1 MTISQASSEVSLKR
15 RVVGAGLWSIAG
27 YGCNLCIRFGG
38 NLVMT
43 RLLLPEMYGVMAVAS
58 IVLAGL
64 AMFSDFGLKTNVI
77 QSRRGDDPAFLN
89 TVWVTQIVR
98 GGVLYAAALA
108 ISFLLVLLGR
118 FGALPEHSVYADP
131 SVPPVIAVLS
141 ITMVIAGFESTKLMQ
156 ASRDIALARL
166 TLIEVG
172 SQLGGLITMLAWAV
186 IDRSIWAL
194 VAGAIVGALTRTVLS
209 YAVLPGFANRLQW
222 DRAAFREIIS
232 VGKWIFLSS
241 VSFFFAGNGD
251 RMLLGTLIDAKLL
264 GTYAI
269 AYLFFS
275 SVEQI
280 LTRIIVDVSFP
291 ALGEVHRTTPD
302 RLKHAYYRF
311 HTLIAACT
319 YFVAGTLATSG
330 HSLIAVLYDPRYQQA
345 GRTLEILSVALL
357 TLPFRVATQSFLLF
371 GAARL
376 YFWFN
381 QARTVALFV
390 AVPIGFQLGGYL
402 GALWGIVIS
411 YFANLPLI
419 MLYSARFGLFDPR
432 RELLGLPAL
441 AVGLAI
447 GSLFNQLVALAH

>member
-1 MTISQASSEVSLKR
+1 MTVTQASSEFSLKR
-15 RVVGAGLWSIAG
+15 RVLGASIWSIAG
-27 YGCNLCIRFGG
+27 YGFNLCIRFGG

-58 IVLAGL
+58 IVLTGL
-64 AMFSDFGLKTNVI
+64 AMFSDFGLKPNVI
-77 QSRRGDDPAFLN
+77 QSRRGDDPAYLN
-89 TVWVTQIVR
+89 TIWVTQIVR
-98 GGVLYAAALA
+98 GAVLYAAALM
-108 ISFLLVLLGR
+108 ISLLVLMLGR
-118 FGALPEHSVYADP
+118 IGAVPEHSVYADP

-141 ITMVIAGFESTKLMQ
+141 ITMVIAGFESTKLLQ
-156 ASRDIALARL
+156 ASREIALARL
-166 TLIEVG
+166 TMVEVG
-172 SQLGGLITMLAWAV
+172 SQLGGLVTMLAWAAL
-186 IDRSIWAL
+186 DRSIWAL
-194 VAGAIVGALTRTVLS
+194 VAGAIVAALSRTTLS
-209 YAVLPGFANRLQW
+209 YAALPGIGNRWQW
-222 DRAAFREIIS
+222 DQAAFREIVG

-251 RMLLGTLIDAKLL
+251 RMLLGTLVDAKLL

-291 ALGEVHRTTPD
+291 ALGEVHRTRPE

-311 HTLIAACT
+311 HTLISAGT
-319 YFVAGTLATSG
+319 YFIVGILATSG
-330 HSLIAVLYDPRYQQA
+330 HSLIAVLYDPRYLQA

-381 QARTVALFV
+381 LMRTVALFV
-390 AVPIGFQLGGYL
+390 AIPIGFQLWGYP
-402 GALWGIVIS
+402 GALWGIVLS

-419 MLYSARFGLFDPR
+419 MVHSARFGLFDLR

-447 GSLFNQLVALAH
+447 GSLVNQLAALLH